1 MNNLEVTGR
10 IHSFESFGAV
20 DGPGIRF
27 IIFTQGCNLKCK
39 YCLLYTSRLTGNEKN

>member
-20 DGPGIRF
+20 DGPE
-27 IIFTQGCNLKCK
+27 LD
-39 YCLLYTSRLTGNEKN
+39 LLYLHRGVI